1 MGCATC
7 KSNPPISC
15 ALLANPWKDR
25 FSANSKA
32 KELLARV
39 KEDKI
44 AEKKRLA
51 PYYFGG
57 FSHGANSS
65 DTEGVHSKELEP
77 YLNGSVEKKELTN
90 GHTNGHTDEHAPT
103 EAPTEVPKEPEQ
115 TEPTN
120 GAAANEAPQE
130 PQQAEPTNGATAI
143 EAPKES
149 APAEPTN
156 GIEAKET
163 IVPLKVQEPITGSS
177 IGVPH
182 EH

>member
-7 KSNPPISC
+7 KSHPPTSRTV
-15 ALLANPWKDR
+15 LANSWKDR

-90 GHTNGHTDEHAPT
+90 GNTNGHTDEHAPT
-103 EAPTEVPKEPEQ
+103 EAPTEP
-115 TEPTN
+115 PT
-120 GAAANEAPQE
+120 E
-130 PQQAEPTNGATAI
+130 PQQAEPTNGATAV

-156 GIEAKET
+156 GVEAKEAT
-163 IVPLKVQEPITGSS
+163 VLPKVQEPITGSS